1 MKQKIK
7 KLPSFIDRNFGTK
20 NPFELCE
27 LLGIN
32 VRFKNYN
39 IEAMKGYYTK
49 LDDENIFIYINSNLN
64 KRAQQIVC
72 AHELGHIFLHPNAGN
87 HFNGGDV
94 QREYEANLFAAYLL
108 LNESTYDIKFENM
121 NSYLLQ
127 QAINDLII

>member
-7 KLPSFIDRNFGTK
+7 KLSSSISKNFGTK
-20 NPFELCE
+20 NPFELCT

-39 IEAMKGYYTK
+39 IEAMKGCYSK
-49 LDDENIFIYINSNLN
+49 LDDENIFIYINSNLSE
-64 KRAQQIVC
+64 RSQEIVC

-87 HFNGGDV
+87 HFNGGDI
-94 QREYEANLFAAYLL
+94 QKEFEANLFAAYLL
-108 LNESTYDIKFENM
+108 LNESAYDIKFENM

-127 QAINDLII
+127 QIINDLIV